1 MITRD
6 SAKSFIWDH
15 GNTDKNWHKHH
26 VTTTEAEDPFFDS
39 ERKEFGDPT
48 HSSLETRHIVIG
60 STNTN
65 RLLYV
70 AYTLRKNQIR
80 IISAR
85 DVNKKERSLYEK
97 TS

>member
-15 GNTDKNWHKHH
+15 GNTDKNWRKHR

-39 ERKEFGDPT
+39 ARKEFGDST

-70 AYTLRKNQIR
+70 AYTLRKNKIR